1 METSTVGA
9 PVNVCCK
16 GAKFCSY
23 PAWSSTPFDKQDCM
37 AKAATRFP
45 ELAVLVSLLVVSWGL
60 LGGWERTLKAAAQP
74 SVEQISDIPW
84 LSFPICLAYLIPLLV
99 PITTYVVIAH
109 WTGSELF
116 RYS

>member
-16 GAKFCSY
+16 GAQLCSY
-23 PAWSSTPFDKQDCM
+23 LAVPSTPFLKQHCM
-37 AKAATRFP
+37 AKAATHFP
-45 ELAVLVSLLVVSWGL
+45 EFAVLVSLLVVSWGL
-60 LGGWERTLKAAAQP
+60 LGGWEKTLEAAAQP
-74 SVEQISDIPW
+74 SVEEISNIPW
-84 LSFPICLAYLIPLLV
+84 LSFPICLAYLIPLLI

>member
-1 METSTVGA
+1 
-9 PVNVCCK
+9 
-16 GAKFCSY
+16 
-23 PAWSSTPFDKQDCM
+23 M

-84 LSFPICLAYLIPLLV
+84 LSFPICLAYLIPLLI

-109 WTGSELF
+109 WTGNELF